1 MRVPNVFCCATLAF
15 VNEIG
20 SMSGRAGMR
29 RRRPFLDG
37 KDRSRISSPCGD
49 GDGDDGDDD
58 DGERSNLNI
67 GIGNVDHPSPLRR
80 AMTEKVLRDC
90 ACAASLALP
99 LTTSPMSA
107 SGACLSGDIR
117 PDCIGVYK
125 LPIDAAE
132 SPYVDTPERL
142 RLYAPDLRWV
152 PPTPYSRTYDIALDQ
167 LRDQRQRLD
176 DAVDLVAMGDIE
188 GAGLAILDVIP
199 KVGAAGIVV
208 IRTFDDASNEERNMA
223 MKLNGTRGVIGN
235 DGNPSSTPKATAL
248 EMKAYRIKYGLD
260 ELLGYMGETDVL
272 MGQGLRGELGVSAVA
287 QIQILSSLSDCR
299 KEYDNLLRTVPAK
312 VELV

>member
-1 MRVPNVFCCATLAF
+1 MRVPKNVFCCATLAF

-29 RRRPFLDG
+29 RSRSFLNVQ
-37 KDRSRISSPCGD
+37 DRSRILSPCGD
-49 GDGDDGDDD
+49 GND
-58 DGERSNLNI
+58 ERSNFHI
-67 GIGNVDHPSPLRR
+67 GIGNGHPPLRR
-80 AMTEKVLRDC
+80 RAMVEKLLRDYSR
-90 ACAASLALP
+90 ASLALL
-99 LTTSPMSA
+99 LTSFAKSA
-107 SGACLSGDIR
+107 RGACLSGDIR

-125 LPIDAAE
+125 LPFDAAE

-142 RLYAPDLRWV
+142 KLYAPDLRWV
-152 PPTPYSRTYDIALDQ
+152 PPTPYPRTYDIALDQ
-167 LRDQRQRLD
+167 LRDQRHRLD

-208 IRTFDDASNEERNMA
+208 IRLFDDASNKERNMA
-223 MKLNGTRGVIGN
+223 MKLNGTEVIIGN

-248 EMKAYRIKYGLD
+248 EMKAYRIKYTLD

-287 QIQILSSLSDCR
+287 QIQILGSLSDCR
-299 KEYDNLLRTVPAK
+299 KEYDTLLRTVPEK